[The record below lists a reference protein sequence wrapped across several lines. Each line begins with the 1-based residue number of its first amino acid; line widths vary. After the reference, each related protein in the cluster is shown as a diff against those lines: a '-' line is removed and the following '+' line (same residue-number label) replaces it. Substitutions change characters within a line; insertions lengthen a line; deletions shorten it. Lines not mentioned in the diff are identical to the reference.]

1 MASDIQLTP
10 EEETRLVLRSAIPD
24 LPEAVR
30 TFMLSDPVVLRA
42 MGLPDGD
49 FIRLWDKRFHRHELF
64 DALRAVANGEPAKLA
79 SVDRKLEADESWLDD
94 DGAGVLRSG
103 QQAARFVNVALLCD
117 DAVPRMAMLDT
128 IVTTGEVS
136 AAREAFWRQI
146 VAAGP
151 LDDPQ
156 LIALET
162 ELGESPEAAYR
173 TMVQEITAGEARFDD
188 LVPLEPGHYAGLL
201 ATAPSDDLDSFMARW
216 LEAAATLDA
225 TRLRRLLA
233 LSAPLSMLK
242 GGLVAQASD
251 NLSPSDRVSLVQH
264 LQGAPDPFS
273 VAAAFEIA
281 CRHYSNPEMAPL
293 ADAIAPR
300 LFDKEDPL
308 ITRNAPALEA
318 LVAITT
324 ALTARYRTLT
334 AWPLY
339 ARRLGRFVHASHL
352 LRLFADA
359 NVDPAIF
366 EDQAMRSFGP
376 QARLADLCDIREVP
390 VWQPHLFNMAMIHA
404 MLIARATAA
413 IAEIPEET
421 RPEPWIK
428 AGEQTLA
435 ALAGSEWALFLF
447 SATPFSELH
456 GDWNGLTQLD
466 AEDVEAA
473 RSAFVAK
480 DNLERSLSDLIK
492 LSVSFE
498 VPIESRHGLAMA
510 LPPFIESLEGTN
522 FLFACEVVLQL
533 AARWRDTVLSDAV
546 VDLALQTADKA
557 RLVDAGA
564 APRLTMLAAA
574 AEAEP
579 PAWRKRAGNI
589 AQSFAFAQK
598 AGAPSINLMRALELL
613 RDFEPQLGPELSSAR
628 SFTSLAFDRIPADP
642 S

>member
-1 MASDIQLTP
+1 MASDIQLAP
-10 EEETRLVLRSAIPD
+10 EEVTRLVLRSAIPD

-64 DALRAVANGEPAKLA
+64 DALRAVANGERAKLA

-225 TRLRRLLA
+225 TRLRRLLT

-281 CRHYSNPEMAPL
+281 CRHYSNPEMVPL

-359 NVDPAIF
+359 NVDPAFF

-376 QARLADLCDIREVP
+376 QA
-390 VWQPHLFNMAMIHA
+390 
-404 MLIARATAA
+404 
-413 IAEIPEET
+413 
-421 RPEPWIK
+421 
-428 AGEQTLA
+428 LA
-435 ALAGSEWALFLF
+435 ALTGSEWALFLF

-466 AEDVEAA
+466 AKDVEAA
-473 RSAFVAK
+473 RSAFAAK

-498 VPIESRHGLAMA
+498 APIESRHGLATV

-546 VDLALQTADKA
+546 VDLALQTTDKA
-557 RLVDAGA
+557 GLVDAGA

-598 AGAPSINLMRALELL
+598 AGAPSINFMRALELL

>member
-1 MASDIQLTP
+1 MENDIQLTP
-10 EEETRLVLRSAIPD
+10 EEETRLVLRSTIPD

-64 DALRAVANGEPAKLA
+64 DALRAVANGQPVKLA
-79 SVDRKLEADESWLDD
+79 SVDRKLEAEECWLDD
-94 DGAGVLRSG
+94 DGAGVLRAG
-103 QQAARFVNVALLCD
+103 EQAARFVNVALLSD
-117 DAVPRMAMLDT
+117 DAAKRMAMLDA
-128 IVTTGEVS
+128 IVATGEVS
-136 AAREAFWRQI
+136 ADREAAWRLI
-146 VAAGP
+146 VAQGP
-151 LDDPQ
+151 LDDPH
-156 LIALET
+156 LITLET
-162 ELGESPEAAYR
+162 ELGESPEAVFR
-173 TMVQEITAGEARFDD
+173 TMVQEISAGEARFDD
-188 LVPLEPGHYAGLL
+188 LVPLEPDHYAGLL
-201 ATAPSDDLDSFMARW
+201 AIGPSEDLDGFVAHW
-216 LEAAATLDA
+216 LEAAATLDTA
-225 TRLRRLLA
+225 RLGRLLA

-251 NLSPSDRVSLVQH
+251 NLSAPERVSLVQK
-264 LQGAPDPFS
+264 LQGMPDPFS

-308 ITRNAPALEA
+308 IIRNAPALES

-324 ALTARYRTLT
+324 ALTSRHRTLA

-359 NVDPAIF
+359 NVDPVIF
-366 EDQAMRSFGP
+366 EDQAMRSFAP
-376 QARLADLCDIREVP
+376 QARLADLCDIRDAP
-390 VWQPHLFNMAMIHA
+390 IWQPHHFNIAMIHA
-404 MLIARATAA
+404 MLLARATAA
-413 IAEIPEET
+413 IAVVPEED
-421 RPEPWIK
+421 RPESWIK
-428 AGEQTLA
+428 AGERALA

-447 SATPFSELH
+447 AATPFNELH
-456 GDWNGLTQLD
+456 DDWGGLTLLD

-473 RSAFVAK
+473 RSAFAAK

-492 LSVSFE
+492 LSVSFDAP
-498 VPIESRHGLAMA
+498 VESRHGLATA
-510 LPPFIESLEGTN
+510 LPPFIESLEGMN

-533 AARWRDTVLSDAV
+533 AARWRDTELSDAV
-546 VDLALQTADKA
+546 VDLALRVAGTEG
-557 RLVDAGA
+557 LVDAGA

-574 AEAEP
+574 AEADP

-598 AGAPSINLMRALELL
+598 PGAPSINLMRALELL

-628 SFTSLAFDRIPADP
+628 SFTLLAFDRIPADP